1 MGDDDVII
9 ATIESQHLA
18 PVTEKIHERT
28 AQQHNDEES
37 HHSPDSANSS
47 PPSPTERKKTWAQ
60 RIEIL
65 GSLSAWYF
73 FGIVAIVT
81 SKILVQE
88 WKCPPLVLTVQ
99 QMILGNTI
107 LRVVL
112 SARSNV
118 QPWPWES
125 SQPLKSAEDRRGTE
139 ELLDKIRRFL
149 PWLGNPTFVLVGVFN
164 AFDFLC
170 SNFAFSMSA
179 AHFVETIKASDPITT
194 ATIAV
199 LGKVDRLNV
208 AEGGSLLILV
218 VGVILS
224 TLGNASEDTGGG
236 SSTVEASHAK
246 LMESVE
252 TASLVLLANVCFGL
266 RALSQKRYRLSTN
279 YQLDDTNLLFRM
291 MQIGATFLLFPLCV
305 LYSGLISQSL
315 QQPTEIIASYLAL
328 AAVNSLS
335 YVTYK

>member
-1 MGDDDVII
+1 MARDQQAYAIEYRIPVSKSPYAVAGSSQFCGTRWPTAFHRSHLNTRTEEHTMSMGDDDVII

-65 GSLSAWYF
+65 GSLSAWYI

-125 SQPLKSAEDRRGTE
+125 S
-139 ELLDKIRRFL
+139 
-149 PWLGNPTFVLVGVFN
+149 
-164 AFDFLC
+164 
-170 SNFAFSMSA
+170 
-179 AHFVETIKASDPITT
+179 
-194 ATIAV
+194 
-199 LGKVDRLNV
+199 
-208 AEGGSLLILV
+208 
-218 VGVILS
+218 
-224 TLGNASEDTGGG
+224 
-236 SSTVEASHAK
+236 
-246 LMESVE
+246 
-252 TASLVLLANVCFGL
+252 
-266 RALSQKRYRLSTN
+266 
-279 YQLDDTNLLFRM
+279 
-291 MQIGATFLLFPLCV
+291 
-305 LYSGLISQSL
+305 
-315 QQPTEIIASYLAL
+315 
-328 AAVNSLS
+328 
-335 YVTYK
+335 